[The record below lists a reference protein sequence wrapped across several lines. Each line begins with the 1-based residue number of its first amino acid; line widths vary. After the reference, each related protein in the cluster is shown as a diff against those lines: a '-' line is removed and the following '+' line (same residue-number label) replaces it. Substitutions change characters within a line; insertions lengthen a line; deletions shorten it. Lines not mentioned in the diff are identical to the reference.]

1 MGFTQVW
8 QPVAYKHSSN
18 TLTLPWCG
26 VSEHDHCLAVSLM
39 ETAQSDKNMPAKD
52 AIRVCVVVSVH
63 PSVYMGGAQ
72 YQAHLLAS
80 ELARRNN
87 VMVTYVGR
95 IVPDAG
101 AAMSL
106 PYSVCRIG
114 QNRGFRRRSVLF
126 DVPDLWRALTQ
137 IRPHIIYQRM
147 KQSYS
152 GVCSQYARQ
161 HGVPFIFH
169 VASDA
174 DLQILP
180 SSRHLSVNLP
190 LDIADVVIGNWGVRR
205 ATHII
210 VQSNTQGKRLGDVFR
225 RTPSRVIRSF
235 QPLRQELPGK
245 SIGGT
250 RVLWVGNFKD
260 VKRPELFVRLAQ
272 HFRDRDELRFWMVGM
287 PSTNRRFASLML
299 EIDKCSNLKYF
310 GGLPLENVNVLMSQ
324 ADILVSTSR
333 YEGFP
338 NTFIQAWSNGA
349 VVVSLSV
356 DIDDGLEAQ
365 GVGYC
370 AGSVDRLNAIVAELA
385 RSTETRHA
393 IAERSFKYVHKKH
406 SMANATELTDFM
418 LNVAGTAAAP

>member
-1 MGFTQVW
+1 
-8 QPVAYKHSSN
+8 
-18 TLTLPWCG
+18 
-26 VSEHDHCLAVSLM
+26 M
-39 ETAQSDKNMPAKD
+39 EAAQSDRHMSSKD

-63 PSVYMGGAQ
+63 PDVYMGGAQ

-80 ELARRNN
+80 ELARRDD

-95 IVPDAG
+95 NVPDAV
-101 AAMSL
+101 AAKSL

-114 QNRGFRRRSVLF
+114 HNRGVRRRSVLF
-126 DVPDLWRALTQ
+126 DVPDLWRALRQ

-152 GVCSQYARQ
+152 GVCCQYARQ
-161 HGVPFIFH
+161 YGVPFIFH

-180 SSRHLSVNLP
+180 ARRNFSANLP
-190 LDIADVVIGNWGVRR
+190 FDIADAVIGNWGVRR

-210 VQSNTQGKRLGDVFR
+210 VQSNTQAKRLGDAFR
-225 RTPSRVIRSF
+225 RTPSRVIRNF
-235 QPLRQELPGK
+235 QPLRQVLPDK
-245 SIGGT
+245 SAPGT
-250 RVLWVGNFKD
+250 RMLWVGNFKD

-272 HFRDRDELRFWMVGM
+272 HFRDRDELQFWMVGM

-299 EIDKCSNLKYF
+299 EVNKCHNLQYF
-310 GGLPLENVNVLMSQ
+310 GGLPIESVNALMSQ
-324 ADILVSTSR
+324 ADIVVSTSR
-333 YEGFP
+333 FEGFP

-370 AGSVDRLNAIVAELA
+370 AGSVDRLNMIIAKLA
-385 RSTETRHA
+385 RSTGARRA
-393 IAERSFKYVHKKH
+393 IAERSFEYVHEKH
-406 SMANATELTDFM
+406 SMANATQLADFI
-418 LNVAGTAAAP
+418 LNASGTSAAPSIALAST

>member
-1 MGFTQVW
+1 
-8 QPVAYKHSSN
+8 
-18 TLTLPWCG
+18 
-26 VSEHDHCLAVSLM
+26 M
-39 ETAQSDKNMPAKD
+39 ETVQSDKNAPAND
-52 AIRVCVVVSVH
+52 VIRVCVVVSVH
-63 PSVYMGGAQ
+63 PDVYMGGAQ
-72 YQAHLLAS
+72 YQAHLLSS

-95 IVPDAG
+95 RVPDAG
-101 AAMSL
+101 AATSL

-114 QNRGFRRRSVLF
+114 KYRGFRRRSVLF
-126 DVPDLWRALTQ
+126 DLPDLWRALRQ
-137 IRPHIIYQRM
+137 IRPHMIYQRM
-147 KQSYS
+147 KESYS
-152 GVCSQYARQ
+152 GVCCQYARQ
-161 HGVPFIFH
+161 YGVPFIFH
-169 VASDA
+169 VATNA
-174 DLQILP
+174 DLQIRP
-180 SSRHLSVNLP
+180 ARRRFSANLP
-190 LDIADVVIGNWGVRR
+190 LDIADVAIGNWGVRH

-210 VQSNTQGKRLGDVFR
+210 VQSNAQGRRLGDFAQ
-225 RTPSRVIRSF
+225 RTPSRLVRNF

-245 SIGGT
+245 STSGT
-250 RVLWVGNFKD
+250 RVLWVGNIKD
-260 VKRPELFVRLAQ
+260 LKRPELFVRLAQ
-272 HFRDRDELRFWMVGM
+272 HFGDRDDLHFWMVGM

-299 EIDKCSNLKYF
+299 EIEKCSNLRYF

-333 YEGFP
+333 YDGEGFP
-338 NTFIQAWSNGA
+338 NTFIQAWNNGA

-385 RSTETRHA
+385 RSTETRRA

-406 SMANATELTDFM
+406 SMANATELADFM